1 MGLVFHKQRDFVI
14 VGRVKITE
22 LVMRL
27 DCHSLFNEFVFVAN
41 LASIHYVIGTWKV
54 WFFMQIESWRQ
65 A

>member
-41 LASIHYVIGTWKV
+41 LASIHYVIDMWNV
-54 WFFMQIESWRQ
+54 WSFMQTGFWWQ